1 MESIKEES
9 KEVLIQDNHNDVCS
23 VDTTIANDF
32 FYLISD
38 SDEAGVPLDWY
49 PVRADVVKNGVGAIE
64 SIFDYYQ
71 EHTQFDPWVNYQ
83 LACSYFTDEEL
94 GLTGNRAFRRA
105 LEGKVKR
112 MMVMKKKNPNM
123 SDWSIIRNSANV

>member
-9 KEVLIQDNHNDVCS
+9 KEVLTQDNS

-32 FYLISD
+32 FNLISD
-38 SDEAGVPLDWY
+38 SDETGVPLDWY